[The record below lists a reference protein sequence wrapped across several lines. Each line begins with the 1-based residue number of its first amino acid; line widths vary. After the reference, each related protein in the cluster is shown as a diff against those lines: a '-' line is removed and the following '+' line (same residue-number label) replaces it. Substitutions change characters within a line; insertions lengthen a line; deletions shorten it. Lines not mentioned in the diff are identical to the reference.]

1 MSARIGAAAT
11 GYAAEG
17 GASLTS
23 STPDALWGS
32 PSLQILRPAAI
43 TCTDL
48 TRGRL
53 LDRCSLSVPVG
64 MRLLV
69 VSEPEASGS
78 ALIRVLAGLSR
89 PDAGRV
95 EIAGM
100 TDPSRDGWGRRI
112 AHLGPDPGIHAWMT
126 PREALA
132 LAADLLEL
140 PPSEAGR
147 RIDRAL
153 AWARIATGSADQPV
167 RRGGP
172 PLFQRTAFAAAL
184 IADPE
189 VLLLDE
195 PLRALE
201 AHERSRLLR
210 LPGRRRTIV
219 LASRYPASE
228 VGLVSHVALL
238 RHGRVA
244 LLAGTA
250 ELEAAG
256 LPLSLRGVAALA
268 DMRVARPPSPTPRAA
283 VSER

>member
-1 MSARIGAAAT
+1 
-11 GYAAEG
+11 
-17 GASLTS
+17 
-23 STPDALWGS
+23 
-32 PSLQILRPAAI
+32 
-43 TCTDL
+43 
-48 TRGRL
+48 
-53 LDRCSLSVPVG
+53 
-64 MRLLV
+64 
-69 VSEPEASGS
+69 
-78 ALIRVLAGLSR
+78 
-89 PDAGRV
+89 
-95 EIAGM
+95 M
-100 TDPSRDGWGRRI
+100 TDPSRGGWGRRI

-126 PREALA
+126 PREALV

-140 PPSEAGR
+140 PAAEAAR

-153 AWARIATGSADQPV
+153 AWARIPTGSADHPV

-228 VGLVSHVALL
+228 AGLVSHVALL
-238 RHGRVA
+238 RHGRLA
-244 LLAGTA
+244 LLARTA
-250 ELEAAG
+250 ELESAG
-256 LPLSLRGVAALA
+256 LPLSLRGVTALA
-268 DMRVARPPSPTPRAA
+268 DARATAPRSATPLDAVA
-283 VSER
+283 ER

>member
-1 MSARIGAAAT
+1 
-11 GYAAEG
+11 
-17 GASLTS
+17 
-23 STPDALWGS
+23 
-32 PSLQILRPAAI
+32 
-43 TCTDL
+43 
-48 TRGRL
+48 
-53 LDRCSLSVPVG
+53 

-69 VSEPEASGS
+69 VAEPEASAS
-78 ALIRVLAGLSR
+78 ALVRVLAGLSR
-89 PDAGRV
+89 PDSGRV

-147 RIDRAL
+147 RIERAL
-153 AWARIATGSADQPV
+153 AWARIPTAAADHPV

-210 LPGRRRTIV
+210 LPGRRRTIL

-228 VGLVSHVALL
+228 AGLVSHVALL
-238 RHGRVA
+238 RQGRVA

-256 LPLSLRGVAALA
+256 LPFSLRGVAALA
-268 DMRVARPPSPTPRAA
+268 EVRAA
-283 VSER
+283 APRPAAPPAVVAER

>member
-1 MSARIGAAAT
+1 
-11 GYAAEG
+11 
-17 GASLTS
+17 
-23 STPDALWGS
+23 
-32 PSLQILRPAAI
+32 
-43 TCTDL
+43 
-48 TRGRL
+48 
-53 LDRCSLSVPVG
+53 

-69 VSEPEASGS
+69 VSEPEASAP

-100 TDPSRDGWGRRI
+100 TDPSRDGWGRLI

-132 LAADLLEL
+132 LAGDLLEL
-140 PPSEAGR
+140 APADAGR
-147 RIDRAL
+147 RIERAL
-153 AWARIATGSADQPV
+153 AWARIPTESADRPV

-244 LLAGTA
+244 LLAGTP
-250 ELEAAG
+250 ELEAVG
-256 LPLSLRGVAALA
+256 LPLSLRGVSALA
-268 DMRVARPPSPTPRAA
+268 DARATAPPPPAPRAA
-283 VSER
+283 VAER